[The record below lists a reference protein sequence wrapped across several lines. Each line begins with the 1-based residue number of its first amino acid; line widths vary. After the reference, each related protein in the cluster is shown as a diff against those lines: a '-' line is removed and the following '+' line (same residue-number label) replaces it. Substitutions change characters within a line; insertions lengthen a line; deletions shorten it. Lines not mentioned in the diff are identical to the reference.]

1 MRVAPGVVRR
11 DPTVIIDDSSSDDCR
26 WVTLRR
32 IITWYESG
40 AVAPLSR
47 TQGAQLMSVQVAP
60 EIEAMIREKVSAGR
74 YGSADEVL
82 REALQ
87 ALEERDRLQDLRAS
101 LVRAKEQVAR
111 GEFVEWSPDFMD
123 QLSQEADELTARG
136 YEPKPDVCP

>member
-1 MRVAPGVVRR
+1 
-11 DPTVIIDDSSSDDCR
+11 
-26 WVTLRR
+26 
-32 IITWYESG
+32 
-40 AVAPLSR
+40 
-47 TQGAQLMSVQVAP
+47 MSVQVAP